1 MKNFGFRILA
11 LLVVCSSTWVFLVRG
26 SEAKQRWVF
35 KMKDRYEARKMLAQ
49 KRQVK
54 RRGGVV
60 LDDMEMQAY
69 HS

>member
-11 LLVVCSSTWVFLVRG
+11 LLVVLSSTWVFLVRG

-60 LDDMEMQAY
+60 LDDIEMQAY

>member
-11 LLVVCSSTWVFLVRG
+11 TLVVLSSTWVFLVRG